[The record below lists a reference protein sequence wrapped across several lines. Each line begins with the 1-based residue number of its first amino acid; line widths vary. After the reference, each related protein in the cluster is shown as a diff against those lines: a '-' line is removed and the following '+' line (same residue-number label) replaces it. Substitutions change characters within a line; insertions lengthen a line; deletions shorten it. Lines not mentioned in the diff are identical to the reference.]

1 MDGRSA
7 AQKTMKLYLYWPL
20 FLIPLAV
27 LAAVLAFLRG
37 IGLGL
42 IVLAAC
48 AAFCIIALILALRAR
63 DRMIRSW
70 IGFANTY
77 MEAQGTLLWKLDLPL
92 AVIDRSGRFVWENRE
107 LKALIS
113 KKDAHRGIGT
123 LLPELKQENYPK
135 GTDQRTEFDVRHD
148 GRSYHAIVEC
158 VDVPEGSHAEKLGLK
173 LPKGEER
180 LYAVSLFDQ
189 TGEVESKKE
198 IEKQKL
204 AVVLVYLD
212 NYDETLENLE
222 SVRQSLF
229 SAMMERKIQNYF
241 RSYDALLS
249 KNDKDKYTVV
259 LRNEFVPRMIEDKFS
274 LVEDAKTIN
283 IGNDTSVTLSMGI
296 GMNGGSYVRNFEL
309 GRRAIDLAL
318 GRGGD
323 QVVIKDKDSTRFFGG
338 KSQQVDRT
346 TQVRARV
353 KALALREMIETRDR
367 LLIMGHKDMD
377 IDVFGAAIG
386 LYRAAEALGKPAHI
400 VASHISSSLR
410 PMISRFADSTDYPDD
425 LIISGEQAMTM
436 LDEKTLLAVVDVN
449 RPSYTDTPRLLDKAR
464 SVVVLD
470 HHRQTEEEISHA
482 LVSYIEPNASSS
494 SEMVTEVLQYISDNL
509 RLRAL
514 EAEALYA
521 GIVIDTNNFTNKT
534 GVRTF
539 EAAAYLRRAGA
550 DISRVKKMLRE
561 DMSAYK
567 ARAQVVSRAEKFM
580 DDFAI
585 STLYETEGMD
595 SPAIIGAQAANE
607 LLSIDGVKASFVLT
621 DQKGT
626 IYVSARS
633 IDDVNVQLIMEKMG
647 GGGHMTMAGAQ
658 ITDMTLDEA
667 LVYVKQTIRKMKEE
681 GEI

>member
-1 MDGRSA
+1 MDGRAA

-20 FLIPLAV
+20 FLIPPAV
-27 LAAVLAFLRG
+27 LAIVLAFLKG
-37 IGLGL
+37 IGLGF

-48 AAFCIIALILALRAR
+48 AVFCALAFVLAARSR
-63 DRMIRSW
+63 DRMLRSW

-77 MEAQGTLLWKLDLPL
+77 MEVQGSLLGNLDLPL
-92 AVIDRSGRFVWENRE
+92 AVIDRSGRFLWENKE
-107 LKALIS
+107 LRKLIT
-113 KKDAHRGIGT
+113 KKDSHRGIGE
-123 LLPELKQENYPK
+123 LLPELKPENYPK
-135 GTDQRTEFDVRHD
+135 GPDQRTEFHVRHN
-148 GRSYHAIVEC
+148 GRSFHAVVEC
-158 VDVPEGSHAEKLGLK
+158 VEVPETVHAERLGLK
-173 LPKGEER
+173 IPKGEEK
-180 LYAVSLFDQ
+180 LYAVSFFDE
-189 TGEVESKKE
+189 TGEVESRKE

-283 IGNDTSVTLSMGI
+283 IGNESSVTLSMGI

-377 IDVFGAAIG
+377 IDVFGSAIG

-400 VASHISSSLR
+400 VASHINSSVR
-410 PMISRFADSTDYPDD
+410 PMISRFADSTDYQDD
-425 LIISGEQAMTM
+425 LIVTGEQAMTM
-436 LDEKTLLAVVDVN
+436 LDDRTLLAIVDVN
-449 RPSYTDTPRLLDKAR
+449 RPSYTDTPRLFDKAKN
-464 SVVVLD
+464 VVVLD
-470 HHRQTEEEISHA
+470 HHRQTEEEIAHA

-494 SEMVTEVLQYISDNL
+494 SEMVTEILQYISDNL
-509 RLRAL
+509 RLKPL

-550 DISRVKKMLRE
+550 DITRVKKLLRE
-561 DMSAYK
+561 NMSAYK
-567 ARAQVVSRAEKFM
+567 ARAQVVSRAEQYM
-580 DDFAI
+580 NDFAI
-585 STLYETEGMD
+585 STLSDTEGMD

-621 DQKGT
+621 DQRGT

-658 ITDMTLDEA
+658 ITDMSLDEA
-667 LVYVKQTIRKMKEE
+667 VLYVKETIRTMKEE